1 MDIANS
7 TSTGFSQVLINT
19 KAATFIAIVCI
30 GIIANSLSFFI
41 IIKRSLIKGS
51 VGVYLACLSISDSWA
66 LIASFMYDF
75 SKEPFNLPILNNSD
89 FGCKFSLS
97 SYLWSGVI
105 SHFILTTMTCERCY
119 IILNPYKP
127 HPKRKHAG
135 IAVAT
140 IVVISITFYVAQT
153 SIINGLQPVQIVSD
167 SNNQS
172 NVSEIT
178 YVCDVLEEHLYYFNN
193 VFPWIDLLV
202 FSVIPSSTIILA
214 NIGIVVALIRR
225 SKNKQVKRDQ
235 TKIKEDMKITY
246 MLISVSIFF
255 VLVTLPYSLY
265 NSFGPVYFYD
275 GPVEAFAFD
284 NIAWTFVF
292 NILLLNY
299 SCNFF
304 LYFCSGKIFR
314 DEAIQLFKEI
324 FRCKQNERNAQT

>member
-7 TSTGFSQVLINT
+7 TSSEYSKLLINT
-19 KAATFIAIVCI
+19 KAGTFIAIVCI

-51 VGVYLACLSISDSWA
+51 VGVYLACLAVSDTWA

-75 SKEPFNLPILNNSD
+75 SKDPFNLPILNRSD

-135 IAVAT
+135 IAVGI
-140 IVVISITFYVAQT
+140 IVVISISFYVAQT
-153 SIINGLQPVQIVSD
+153 CIINGLEPVQISSD
-167 SNNQS
+167 SNNNS
-172 NVSEIT
+172 TDSEIT
-178 YVCDVLEEHLYYFNN
+178 YVCTVLEKHLYYFNN

-214 NIGIVVALIRR
+214 NIGIVVALVRR
-225 SKNKQVKRDQ
+225 SKDTQVKRDQ

-246 MLISVSIFF
+246 MLISVSLFF

-265 NSFGPVYFYD
+265 NSFAPVYWFD

-284 NIAWTFVF
+284 NLAWTLVF
-292 NILLLNY
+292 NTLLLNY

-314 DEAIQLFKEI
+314 EEAIGLFKEL
-324 FRCKQNERNAQT
+324 FHCKRHEQTSSM